1 MSGMMITI
9 NYDSDRPT
17 VSARELHKF
26 LEVDSQFSHWFERMA
41 EYGFTIG
48 VDYEVIAENGYN
60 SKGGRPTTDY
70 QLTVDMAKEIC
81 MIQRSEKGKQMR
93 QYFIQLEKDWNSPEK
108 VMARAL
114 KIADR
119 RITQLRE
126 SNKQLAMQAEQD
138 APKIQFADA
147 VSGSNDCILVG
158 ELAKLIQQSGVDIG
172 QNRLFIWL
180 RKNRYLM
187 RNRNGNNVPTQRSM
201 SMRLFRIKEKVISK
215 GGGGSQIV
223 PMPIVTAKGQQY
235 FLNKFINKT

>member
-1 MSGMMITI
+1 MNGLIKVDYNSE
-9 NYDSDRPT
+9 RPT

-26 LEVDSQFSHWFERMA
+26 LEVDSQFSHWFERMN
-41 EYGFTIG
+41 EYGFTLG

-60 SKGGRPTTDY
+60 PKGGRPATDY

-119 RITQLRE
+119 RITQLKE
-126 SNKQLAMQAEQD
+126 SNKQMVFQAEQD

-147 VSGSNDCILVG
+147 VGGSNDCILVG
-158 ELAKLIQQSGVDIG
+158 ELAKLIQQSGIDIG
-172 QNRLFIWL
+172 QNRLFTWL
-180 RKNRYLM
+180 RKNGYLM
-187 RNRNGNNVPTQRSM
+187 RNRNGANVPTQRSM
-201 SMRLFRIKEKVISK
+201 SMGLFRIKEKVISK
-215 GGGGSQIV
+215 GVDSQVV
-223 PMPIVTAKGQQY
+223 PTPVVTGKGQQY
-235 FLNKFINKT
+235 FLNKFINKA